1 LIIILVA
8 LAWLEE
14 EENNEKRVLVFVSD
28 EELVYQFNCKF
39 DGDLLDKRIQV
50 TCEP

>member
-28 EELVYQFNCKF
+28 EELVY
-39 DGDLLDKRIQV
+39 
-50 TCEP
+50 